1 MVTELNAF
9 NIGLDLSGIVLSLTG
24 IVGVIISR
32 KIMKRNWI
40 LFVSMFGANIAV
52 MLSNLLG
59 IVFKGDMSPF
69 ALRAIPIFNFCEFA
83 FLTLWHLSPLCILSM
98 RCESTAN
105 KSEP

>member
-24 IVGVIISR
+24 IIGVIISR

-59 IVFKGDMSPF
+59 IVFKGDM
-69 ALRAIPIFNFCEFA
+69 
-83 FLTLWHLSPLCILSM
+83 H
-98 RCESTAN
+98 
-105 KSEP
+105 